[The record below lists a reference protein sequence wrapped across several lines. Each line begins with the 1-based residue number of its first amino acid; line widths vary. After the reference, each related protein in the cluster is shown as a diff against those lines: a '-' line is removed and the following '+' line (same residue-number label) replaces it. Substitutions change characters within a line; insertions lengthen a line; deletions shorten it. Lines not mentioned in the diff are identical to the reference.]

1 MKRLRGTIQ
10 AMGHRIVHLVDPEHV
25 GLLRFQETGESLK
38 GMDFAVLWN
47 GAWRDGVV
55 SPRFPRAPLFLI
67 CSKVNAQWVRWPCQ
81 RSVSFRYSPR
91 GCHLCSGGTSVSFR
105 YALAPKRYA
114 HCSHKET

>member
-25 GLLRFQETGESLK
+25 GLLRFQETGESPK

-55 SPRFPRAPLFLI
+55 TPRFPRAPLFL
-67 CSKVNAQWVRWPCQ
+67 
-81 RSVSFRYSPR
+81 SVPR
-91 GCHLCSGGTSVSFR
+91 LTLNGYVGLASGAYLLDT
-105 YALAPKRYA
+105 L
-114 HCSHKET
+114 